1 VQVHNRTVVVVQAE
15 SAGPAKPCDENEGL
29 DGGGARRPG

>member
-1 VQVHNRTVVVVQAE
+1 MQVHKRDGGGVQAG

-29 DGGGARRPG
+29 DGGGARGPG